1 MPQENGETKT
11 PKNAF
16 NLVGVGA
23 SAGGVEALS
32 EFLSGLPARPG
43 VAFLLVQHRDP
54 GHPSLLVD
62 ILSKASSL
70 PVLDAQDG
78 IALETDRI
86 YVVPAICTVAAVDSV
101 LHLHHHNTA
110 EQRRMPIDAMLKAMA
125 EHHGPQS
132 IGVVL
137 SGTGSDGA
145 LGIQEIK
152 GAGGII
158 FAQEPDSARFG
169 GMPQKAIETGCVDFV
184 LRPKQIAQK
193 IVEMV
198 QHPYLNHGGGGEE
211 EEQASDEN
219 SLTKIFRLLQTRAQV
234 DFSQYK
240 RNTIRRRLERR
251 MALRQVA
258 DFGQYADL
266 LRGDGNEIAALVQDF
281 LIRVTGFFREPEEFR
296 GLTEIVLPQ
305 LLEHRSQKESLRIWV
320 SGCASGQEAYSVAI
334 LVSEFLAERSLTMPV
349 QIFGTDLS
357 ESAIRQARAG
367 EYVANIEQEVSRERL
382 ERFFVKLD
390 DHYQVAKPIRDL
402 CIFARHNI
410 TSDPPFCRIDL
421 VCCRNVLIYFDLNL
435 QRRVMWSFHYAL
447 KPQGF
452 LVLGPSE
459 SIGQSTELFHRVHAR
474 YRIYRKQDAYGRD
487 GPVLKPIEPVIGPPL
502 ALTGERAVVP
512 AAGAPAELPRVQR
525 DIERL
530 LLTRYAPATVVVD
543 EGLNIVYFQ
552 GETAPFLEH
561 ARGSA
566 SFNLQ
571 KVVRT
576 GLLMEVST
584 AIRQARQQGAPV
596 RRPRVRFEQAG
607 ADLTV
612 TIEVVPL
619 KMPVAGGDFYAV
631 IFEKNAA
638 PAGAGLGRRL
648 TRWLREAWRSGPSG
662 SDVKQ
667 ERPQQLRRE
676 LEATQEYLRS
686 AIEEHEAALEEL
698 KSAHE
703 EALSANEEFQST
715 NEELETAK
723 EELQSVNEE
732 LFTTN
737 DELRNRNLNLN
748 HLNDALRISRDQL
761 SAIYETMQGPLLVLD
776 AALRVMQANPAF
788 YETFQTSRDETENRL
803 IYELGNGQW
812 NIPILRHLFEEILPQ
827 RTPVRNFEMSHAFPV
842 IGVKTMRLNARKLIG
857 NGHILLTIEDITG
870 FSNALGALKETDRQ
884 KDQFLAMLS
893 HELRN
898 PLAPIANALQIIR
911 LQHHETPIQ
920 ERAREILE
928 RQVGQ
933 LTHLVTDL
941 LEISRLTSGAIVLHK
956 DPVELKAVIDHAIE
970 TSRPLI
976 DQHEHQLSVTI
987 PNDPLWLNADAIRLE
1002 QVLTNL
1008 LTNAAK
1014 YTDRGGQIRLTATR
1028 EADQVVVRVRDN
1040 GIGIEDALLPHIF
1053 EIFTQSQRGLARSQG
1068 GLGIGLSVVKNLV
1081 EMHDGRID
1089 ARSEGLGKGSEFI
1102 VRLPVRDPPAA
1113 PEVTH
1118 TPGEN

>member
-1 MPQENGETKT
+1 
-11 PKNAF
+11 
-16 NLVGVGA
+16 
-23 SAGGVEALS
+23 VEALS
-32 EFLSGLPARPG
+32 EFLSGLSARPG
-43 VAFLLVQHRDP
+43 VTFLLVQHRDP

-78 IALETDRI
+78 MVLETDQI
-86 YVVPAICTVAAVDSV
+86 YVVPASCTVVAVDNV
-101 LHLHHHNTA
+101 LHLHRHETA
-110 EQRRMPIDAMLKAMA
+110 ERRRMPIDAMLKALA
-125 EHHGPQS
+125 EHHGHQS

-152 GAGGII
+152 GAGGIV

-184 LRPKQIAQK
+184 LRPSLIAQK

-198 QHPYLNHGGGGEE
+198 QHPYLNQGGGE

-219 SLTKIFRLLQTRAQV
+219 SLRKIFQLLRTQAQM

-251 MALRQVA
+251 IVVRQVA
-258 DFGQYADL
+258 DLAQYADL
-266 LRGDGNEIAALVQDF
+266 LRDDGNEMAALVQDF

-296 GLTEIVLPQ
+296 GLTEIIFPQ

-320 SGCASGQEAYSVAI
+320 SGCASGQEAYSIAI
-334 LVSEFLAERSLTMPV
+334 LLTEFLAERLLTIPV

-367 EYVANIEQEVSRERL
+367 EYVANIEHEVSRERL
-382 ERFFVKLD
+382 QRFFVKDD

-402 CIFARHNI
+402 CIFARHNL
-410 TSDPPFCRIDL
+410 TYDPPFSRIDL

-435 QRRVMWSFHYAL
+435 QRRVMRSFHYAL

-459 SIGQSTELFHRVHAR
+459 SISQSAELFHLVNPR
-474 YRIYRKQDAYGRD
+474 YRIYRKQDAYGQAA
-487 GPVLKPIEPVIGPPL
+487 PELKSTEPVVGPPL

-512 AAGAPAELPRVQR
+512 AVGALAELPRVQR

-584 AIRQARQQGAPV
+584 AIKQAHQQSAPV
-596 RRPRVRFEQAG
+596 RRPPVRFEQAG
-607 ADLTV
+607 ADLAV
-612 TIEVVPL
+612 IIEVVPL
-619 KMPVAGGDFYAV
+619 RMPEAGGDFYAV
-631 IFEKNAA
+631 IFEKTAA

-648 TRWLREAWRSGPSG
+648 ARWAREAWRADPSG
-662 SDVKQ
+662 SDAKQ
-667 ERPQQLRRE
+667 DRTQQLQRE
-676 LEATQEYLRS
+676 LEATREYVRS

-776 AALRVMQANPAF
+776 AGLRVMLANPAS
-788 YETFQTSRDETENRL
+788 YEIFQTSRDETENRL

-812 NIPILRHLFEEILPQ
+812 NIPVLRHLLEDILPQ
-827 RTPVRNFEMSHAFPV
+827 RAPVRNFEMSHTFPV

-857 NGHILLTIEDITG
+857 NGHILLTIEDISD
-870 FSNALGALKETDRQ
+870 FSNALEALKETDRQ
-884 KDQFLAMLS
+884 KDRFLAMLS

-911 LQHHETPIQ
+911 LEHHETPLQ
-920 ERAREILE
+920 KRAREILE

-956 DPVELKAVIDHAIE
+956 DPVELKVVIDHAIE

-976 DQHEHQLSVTI
+976 DQHEHQLSVII
-987 PNDPLWLNADAIRLE
+987 PNDPVRLNADAVRLE

-1014 YTDRGGQIRLTATR
+1014 YTDRGGQIWLTAEH
-1028 EADQVVVRVRDN
+1028 EAGQVVVRVRDN
-1040 GIGIEDALLPHIF
+1040 GIGIEDALLPYIF
-1053 EIFTQSQRGLARSQG
+1053 EIFTQSHRGLARSQG

-1081 EMHDGRID
+1081 EMHGGEIS
-1089 ARSEGLGKGSEFI
+1089 ARSEGAGKGSEFI
-1102 VRLPVRDPPAA
+1102 VRLPVSAHPPQR
-1113 PEVTH
+1113 PK
-1118 TPGEN
+1118 